1 MSGTTYVS
9 IGESVAEYLA
19 DTVTYTAL
27 TVGTNAFYGL
37 VPDEP
42 DELVCVFERPGG
54 SPLMTMTGEGLS
66 QSLLDRPQIQ
76 VRVRAAANNY
86 AAANT
91 LMQQVLAALQGL
103 ANSEVPSGGLEFLL
117 ISMSGSAMYLGQDTR
132 QRPEWSVNLS
142 AIVDNTQRILA

>member
-54 SPLMTMTGEGLS
+54 SPLMTMTRHMCAFFTHAS
-66 QSLLDRPQIQ
+66 Y
-76 VRVRAAANNY
+76 RAPSS
-86 AAANT
+86 
-91 LMQQVLAALQGL
+91 VLVLPA
-103 ANSEVPSGGLEFLL
+103 
-117 ISMSGSAMYLGQDTR
+117 
-132 QRPEWSVNLS
+132 
-142 AIVDNTQRILA
+142 